1 MLSNEALL
9 FFFTRGAGAEVAPA
23 LVVKFRAAEQRRGEL
38 PLGYAAIMVRNF
50 KVDTVRAEERA
61 VRAAERAVI
70 EAAERIEAE
79 RKVDE
84 FVAACLQFD
93 ALMTLEVVN
102 RLSVKQRESLDMLR
116 AVVVDGTPLLEV
128 AARHGLKPDAA
139 YQRISRVRI
148 LMRPVV
154 TAMGFTALLSVA
166 INNRL
171 SPSGG
176 AVNYR

>member
-1 MLSNEALL
+1 MVSENDLLS
-9 FFFTRGAGAEVAPA
+9 FFTRAVGPEVAA
-23 LVVKFRAAEQRRGEL
+23 AMVVKFRAAEQRRGEL

-50 KVDTVRAEERA
+50 KVDTVRAEARA
-61 VRAAERAVI
+61 VRAAERAVV
-70 EAAERIEAE
+70 EAAERIEAD

-93 ALMTLEVVN
+93 ALVTLDPVA

-116 AVVVDGTPLLEV
+116 AVVVEGIALPEV
-128 AARHGLKPDAA
+128 AARHGLKMDAA

-148 LMRPVV
+148 LLRPVV
-154 TAMGFTALLSVA
+154 TALGFTALLSVA

-171 SPSGG
+171 SPAGG